1 MRINRLRR
9 MPIKY
14 KLFLYYAAV
23 FLVLFSLSFTFLYFR
38 VKTGIMDRIRQEL
51 TTSNQII
58 TGMVETAADLSIK
71 NHLRGIAEK
80 NLEIIESLYR
90 EYQENRIT
98 EIEARD
104 RAVRIL
110 LSQHIGDTGYI
121 YCVGSDGVAVI
132 HPREGVVGKKFLDH
146 PFVRTQIQQKTGYL
160 EYDWKNP
167 EESEARPKALYM
179 TYFEPWDWII
189 SVTSYK
195 SEFSTLVGI
204 EDIRENISK
213 LTFGKT
219 GYSFIFDTNGKII
232 VHPELTDKALS
243 DLGIDG
249 QQIIQDMVA
258 RKKGYLTYSWKNPS
272 EKEEREKIVA
282 FDSIPS
288 FNWIIASSFYTREV
302 FSPLR
307 DMQKD
312 FLIIL
317 VLTLA
322 ATGLVTLAI
331 SNSMTRPLT
340 DLIHRFETGSK
351 GDLFFRVD
359 NDRGDEIGK
368 LSDSFNL
375 FMTKLETY
383 RNEILSENRVRKEAE
398 QELQKVQQYLS
409 NIIDSMPSV
418 LIGIDETLGV
428 TLWNRKAEKM
438 TGLSGADAR
447 TKPLSDALPGIH
459 VDMDKIR
466 ECLEKNET
474 RTWTKLPYTAPGGE
488 TRCRDVTVYPLRL
501 GHIKG
506 AVIRMDDVTEKIRM
520 EEVLIQN
527 EKIISV
533 GGLAAGMAHEIN
545 NPLAGVIQNAAVLSN
560 RLMDTRMPANVAAA
574 EKAGTNMA
582 AVSAFMNSRKIPSMI
597 KAITESASR
606 MAAIVENM
614 LSFARKGDSGFS
626 THDPVEL
633 LEKTLSLASTDY
645 DLKKQY
651 DFKSITINR
660 EYEANLP
667 MVTCES
673 SKIQQVLLNIL
684 SNGAHAMMENEAASK
699 PVFTLRLK
707 AEKKPPML
715 GIEIEDNGPG
725 MNEEVRK
732 RIFEPF
738 FTTKPVGVG
747 TGLGLSVSY
756 FIITEHHGG
765 TLDVV
770 SEPGRGTTFMIRLP
784 LEKKGQTQGY

>member
-1 MRINRLRR
+1 MRMNLLRR

-23 FLVLFSLSFTFLYFR
+23 FLVLFSLSFTFHYFR
-38 VKTGIMDRIRQEL
+38 VRSGIMDRIRQEL

-58 TGMVETAADLSIK
+58 TGMVDSAADLSIK
-71 NHLRGIAEK
+71 NHLRGIAEN

-90 EYQENRIT
+90 EYRDNRIS
-98 EIEARD
+98 ESEARE

-121 YCVGSDGVAVI
+121 YCVSSDGVALV
-132 HPREGVVGKKFLDH
+132 HPREGVAGKKFLDH
-146 PFVRTQIQQKTGYL
+146 PFVRAQIQNKTGYL

-195 SEFSTLVGI
+195 SEFSKLVEI

-219 GYSFIFDTNGKII
+219 GYSFIFDTTGKII
-232 VHPELTDKALS
+232 IHPELSDKAFG

-249 QQIIQDMVA
+249 QQILQDMVA

-317 VLTLA
+317 VLTLT

-340 DLIHRFETGSK
+340 DLIHRFEKGSK

-359 NDRGDEIGK
+359 NDRGDEIGQ

-383 RNEILSENRVRKEAE
+383 RNEILSENRVRREAE

-418 LIGIDETLGV
+418 LIGVDETLGV
-428 TLWNRKAEKM
+428 TLWNRKAEEM
-438 TGLSGADAR
+438 TGLSGVDAR
-447 TKPLSDALPGIH
+447 AKPLSDALPGIH
-459 VDMDKIR
+459 VDMEKIR
-466 ECLEKNET
+466 ECLKKNET
-474 RTWTKLPYTAPGGE
+474 RTWAKLPYAAPGRE
-488 TRCRDVTVYPLRL
+488 TRYQDITVYPLQTGRM
-501 GHIKG
+501 KG
-506 AVIRMDDVTEKIRM
+506 AVIRMDDVTEKIRL
-520 EEVLIQN
+520 EEVLVQN
-527 EKIISV
+527 EKILSV

-560 RLMDTRMPANVAAA
+560 RLMDARIPANITAA
-574 EKAGTNMA
+574 EKAGTTMK
-582 AVSAFMNSRKIPSMI
+582 SISEFMLSRNIPSMI
-597 KAITESASR
+597 RAITESASR

-614 LSFARKGDSGFS
+614 LSFARKSDSSFS
-626 THDPVEL
+626 TQDPVTL
-633 LEKTLSLASTDY
+633 LEKTLALASTDY
-645 DLKKQY
+645 NLKKQY
-651 DFKSITINR
+651 DFKSITINK

-667 MVTCES
+667 LVSCES

-684 SNGAHAMMENEAASK
+684 ANGAHALLENKTGAK

-707 AEKKPPML
+707 AETSPPML
-715 GIEIEDNGPG
+715 RIEIEDNGPG
-725 MNEEVRK
+725 MTEEIRK
-732 RIFEPF
+732 RVFEPF
-738 FTTKPVGVG
+738 FTTKPVGTG

-756 FIITEHHGG
+756 FIITENHGG
-765 TLDVV
+765 TMDVV
-770 SEPGRGTTFMIRLP
+770 SEPGKGTTFIIRLP
-784 LEKKGQTQGY
+784 LERKKIKE

>member
-1 MRINRLRR
+1 

-14 KLFLYYAAV
+14 KLFLYYATV
-23 FLVLFSLSFTFLYFR
+23 FLVLFSLSFTFHYFR
-38 VKTGIMDRIRQEL
+38 VRSGIIDRIRQEL

-58 TGMVETAADLSIK
+58 TGMVEKAANLSIK

-80 NLEIIESLYR
+80 NLDIIESLYQ
-90 EYQENRIT
+90 EYRDNRIT

-121 YCVGSDGVAVI
+121 YCVGSDGVALV
-132 HPREGVVGKKFLDH
+132 HPREGVAGKKFLDH
-146 PFVRTQIQQKTGYL
+146 PFVRTQIQNKIGYL

-195 SEFSTLVGI
+195 SEFSKLVGI

-219 GYSFIFDTNGKII
+219 GYSFIFDTTGKII

-249 QQIIQDMVA
+249 KQILQDMIA

-272 EKEEREKIVA
+272 EKESREKLLA

-288 FNWIIASSFYTREV
+288 FNWIIASAFYTREV
-302 FSPLR
+302 FSPLL

-317 VLTLA
+317 ILTLL
-322 ATGLVTLAI
+322 ATGLATLAI
-331 SNSMTRPLT
+331 SNSMTRPLV
-340 DLIHRFETGSK
+340 DLIHRFEKGSK

-359 NDRGDEIGK
+359 SDRGDEIGK

-383 RNEILSENRVRKEAE
+383 RNEILSENKVRKEAE
-398 QELQKVQQYLS
+398 QELQKVRNYLS

-418 LIGIDETLGV
+418 LIGIDDDMRV
-428 TLWNRKAEKM
+428 TLWNQKAEEM
-438 TGLSGADAR
+438 TGTSGADAR
-447 TKPLSDALPGIH
+447 AGRLPDVLPGIH
-459 VDMDKIR
+459 VDMGKIR
-466 ECLEKNET
+466 ESLEKNET
-474 RTWTKLPYTAPGGE
+474 RAWAKLPYAAPGGE
-488 TRCRDVTVYPLRL
+488 PRYQDITIYPLQAGRM
-501 GHIKG
+501 KG
-506 AVIRMDDVTEKIRM
+506 AVIRIDDVTEKIRM

-527 EKIISV
+527 EKILSV

-560 RLMDTRMPANVAAA
+560 RLMDSRMPANITAA
-574 EKAGTNMA
+574 EKAGTTME
-582 AVSAFMNSRKIPSMI
+582 SISEFMNSRNIPSMM

-614 LSFARKGDSGFS
+614 LSFARKSDSSFS
-626 THDPVEL
+626 SQDPVAL
-633 LEKTLSLASTDY
+633 LEKTLRLASTDY

-651 DFKSITINR
+651 DFKSITIKK

-667 MVTCES
+667 LVSCES
-673 SKIQQVLLNIL
+673 SKIQQVILNIL
-684 SNGAHAMMENEAASK
+684 SNGSHAMLENQTGSE

-707 AEKKPPML
+707 TEKSSPML
-715 GIEIEDNGPG
+715 RIEIEDNGPG
-725 MNEEVRK
+725 MTEEVRK
-732 RIFEPF
+732 KIFEPF

-756 FIITEHHGG
+756 FIITENHGG
-765 TLDVV
+765 TMDVV
-770 SEPGRGTTFMIRLP
+770 SEAGKGTTFIIRLP
-784 LEKKGQTQGY
+784 LERKGIK

>member
-1 MRINRLRR
+1 

-14 KLFLYYAAV
+14 KLFLYYATV
-23 FLVLFSLSFTFLYFR
+23 FLVLFSLSFTFHYFR
-38 VKTGIMDRIRQEL
+38 VRSGIMDRIRQEL

-71 NHLRGIAEK
+71 NHLRGIAEN
-80 NLEIIESLYR
+80 NLEIIDSLYR
-90 EYQENRIT
+90 EYQDNRIT
-98 EIEARD
+98 ESEARD
-104 RAVRIL
+104 RAIKIL
-110 LSQHIGDTGYI
+110 LSQHIGNTGYI
-121 YCVGSDGVAVI
+121 YCVGSDGVAVV
-132 HPREGVVGKKFLDH
+132 HPRKGVAGKKFLDH
-146 PFVRTQIQQKTGYL
+146 PFVRTQIQNKVGYL

-195 SEFSTLVGI
+195 SEFSKLVSI

-219 GYSFIFDTNGKII
+219 GYSFIFDTTGKII
-232 VHPELTDKALS
+232 VHPELTDKEIK
-243 DLGIDG
+243 DLGTDAK
-249 QQIIQDMVA
+249 QIIQTMIT

-272 EKEEREKIVA
+272 EKEGREKIVA

-288 FNWIIASSFYTREV
+288 FNWIIASSFYTQEV
-302 FSPLR
+302 FSPLL
-307 DMQKD
+307 DMHKD

-317 VLTLA
+317 VLTLT

-331 SNSMTRPLT
+331 SNSMTRPLI
-340 DLIHRFETGSK
+340 DLIHRFEKGSK

-359 NDRGDEIGK
+359 NDRGDEIGQ

-383 RNEILSENRVRKEAE
+383 RNEILSENRVRREAE

-428 TLWNRKAEKM
+428 TLWNRKAEEM
-438 TGLSGADAR
+438 TSLSGAHAR
-447 TKPLSDALPGIH
+447 TRPLSDALPGIH
-459 VDMDKIR
+459 VDMEKIR

-474 RTWTKLPYTAPGGE
+474 RTWAKLPYAAPGGE
-488 TRCRDVTVYPLRL
+488 TRYQDITVYPLQTGRT
-501 GHIKG
+501 KG

-527 EKIISV
+527 EKILSV

-560 RLMDTRMPANVAAA
+560 RLMDDRIPANITAA
-574 EKAGTNMA
+574 EKAGTTMK
-582 AVSAFMNSRKIPSMI
+582 SISEFMHSRNIPSMI
-597 KAITESASR
+597 RAITESASR
-606 MAAIVENM
+606 MAAIVDNM
-614 LSFARKGDSGFS
+614 LSFARKSDSSFS
-626 THDPVEL
+626 TQDPVAL
-633 LEKTLSLASTDY
+633 LEKTLTLASTDY

-651 DFKSITINR
+651 DFKSITINK
-660 EYEANLP
+660 EYEAKLP
-667 MVTCES
+667 LVPCES
-673 SKIQQVLLNIL
+673 SKIQQVILNIL
-684 SNGAHAMMENEAASK
+684 TNGAHAMLENQTGSK

-707 AEKKPPML
+707 SEPASRML
-715 GIEIEDNGPG
+715 RIEIEDNGPG
-725 MNEEVRK
+725 MKEAVRK
-732 RIFEPF
+732 RVFEPF
-738 FTTKPVGVG
+738 FTTKPVGTG

-756 FIITEHHGG
+756 FIITENHGG
-765 TLDVV
+765 TMDVV
-770 SEPGRGTTFMIRLP
+770 SEPGKGATFIIRLP
-784 LEKKGQTQGY
+784 LERKKIKE

>member
-1 MRINRLRR
+1 

-23 FLVLFSLSFTFLYFR
+23 FLVLFSLSFTFHYFR
-38 VKTGIMDRIRQEL
+38 VRSGIMDRIRQEL

-58 TGMVETAADLSIK
+58 TGMVDSAADLSIK
-71 NHLRGIAEK
+71 NHLRGIAEN

-90 EYQENRIT
+90 EYRDNRIS
-98 EIEARD
+98 ESEARE

-121 YCVGSDGVAVI
+121 YCVSSDGVALV
-132 HPREGVVGKKFLDH
+132 HPREGVAGKKFLDH
-146 PFVRTQIQQKTGYL
+146 PFVRAQIQNKTGYL

-195 SEFSTLVGI
+195 SEFSKLVEI

-219 GYSFIFDTNGKII
+219 GYSFIFDTTGKII
-232 VHPELTDKALS
+232 IHPELSDKAFG

-249 QQIIQDMVA
+249 QQILQDMVA

-317 VLTLA
+317 VLTLT

-340 DLIHRFETGSK
+340 DLIHRFEKGSK

-359 NDRGDEIGK
+359 NDRGDEIGQ

-383 RNEILSENRVRKEAE
+383 RNEILSENRVRREAE

-418 LIGIDETLGV
+418 LIGVDETLGV
-428 TLWNRKAEKM
+428 TLWNRKAEEM
-438 TGLSGADAR
+438 TGLSGVDAR
-447 TKPLSDALPGIH
+447 AKPLSDALPGIH
-459 VDMDKIR
+459 VDMEKIR
-466 ECLEKNET
+466 ECLKKNET
-474 RTWTKLPYTAPGGE
+474 RTWAKLPYAAPGGE
-488 TRCRDVTVYPLRL
+488 TRYQDITVYPLQTGRM
-501 GHIKG
+501 KG
-506 AVIRMDDVTEKIRM
+506 AVIRMDDVTEKIRL
-520 EEVLIQN
+520 EEVLVQN
-527 EKIISV
+527 EKILSV

-560 RLMDTRMPANVAAA
+560 RLMDARIPANITAA
-574 EKAGTNMA
+574 EKAGTTMK
-582 AVSAFMNSRKIPSMI
+582 SISEFMLSRNIPSMI
-597 KAITESASR
+597 RAITESASR

-614 LSFARKGDSGFS
+614 LSFARKSDSSFS
-626 THDPVEL
+626 TQDPVTL
-633 LEKTLSLASTDY
+633 LEKTLALASTDY
-645 DLKKQY
+645 NLKKQY
-651 DFKSITINR
+651 DFKSITINK

-667 MVTCES
+667 LVSCES

-684 SNGAHAMMENEAASK
+684 ANGAHALLENKTGAK

-707 AEKKPPML
+707 AETSPPML
-715 GIEIEDNGPG
+715 RIEIEDNGPG
-725 MNEEVRK
+725 MTEEIRK
-732 RIFEPF
+732 RVFEPF
-738 FTTKPVGVG
+738 FTTKPVGTG

-756 FIITEHHGG
+756 FIITENHGG
-765 TLDVV
+765 TMDVV
-770 SEPGRGTTFMIRLP
+770 SEPGKGTTFIIRLP
-784 LEKKGQTQGY
+784 LERKKIKE

>member
-1 MRINRLRR
+1 

-23 FLVLFSLSFTFLYFR
+23 FLVLFSLSFTFHYFR
-38 VKTGIMDRIRQEL
+38 VRSGIMDRIRQEL

-58 TGMVETAADLSIK
+58 TGMVDSAADLSIK
-71 NHLRGIAEK
+71 NHLRGIAEN

-90 EYQENRIT
+90 EYRDNRIS
-98 EIEARD
+98 ESEARE

-121 YCVGSDGVAVI
+121 YCVSSDGVALV
-132 HPREGVVGKKFLDH
+132 HPREGVAGKKFLDH
-146 PFVRTQIQQKTGYL
+146 PFVRAQIQNKTGYL

-195 SEFSTLVGI
+195 SEFSKLVEI

-219 GYSFIFDTNGKII
+219 GYSFIFDTTGKII
-232 VHPELTDKALS
+232 IHPELSDKAFG

-249 QQIIQDMVA
+249 QQILQDMVA

-317 VLTLA
+317 VLTLT

-340 DLIHRFETGSK
+340 DLIHRFEKGSK

-359 NDRGDEIGK
+359 NDRGDEIGQ

-383 RNEILSENRVRKEAE
+383 RNEILSENRVRREAE

-418 LIGIDETLGV
+418 LIGVDETLGV
-428 TLWNRKAEKM
+428 TLWNRKAEEM
-438 TGLSGADAR
+438 TGLSGVDAR
-447 TKPLSDALPGIH
+447 AKPLSDALPGIH
-459 VDMDKIR
+459 VDMEKIR
-466 ECLEKNET
+466 ECLKKNET
-474 RTWTKLPYTAPGGE
+474 RTWAKLPYAAPGRE
-488 TRCRDVTVYPLRL
+488 TRYQDITVYPLQTGRM
-501 GHIKG
+501 KG
-506 AVIRMDDVTEKIRM
+506 AVIRMDDVTEKIRL
-520 EEVLIQN
+520 EEVLVQN
-527 EKIISV
+527 EKILSV

-560 RLMDTRMPANVAAA
+560 RLMDARIPANITAA
-574 EKAGTNMA
+574 EKAGTTMK
-582 AVSAFMNSRKIPSMI
+582 SISEFMLSRNIPSMI
-597 KAITESASR
+597 RAITESASR

-614 LSFARKGDSGFS
+614 LSFARKSDSSFS
-626 THDPVEL
+626 TQDPVTL
-633 LEKTLSLASTDY
+633 LEKTLALASTDY
-645 DLKKQY
+645 NLKKQY
-651 DFKSITINR
+651 DFKSITINK

-667 MVTCES
+667 LVSCES

-684 SNGAHAMMENEAASK
+684 ANGAHALLENKTGAK

-707 AEKKPPML
+707 AETSPPML
-715 GIEIEDNGPG
+715 RIEIEDNGPG
-725 MNEEVRK
+725 MTEEIRK
-732 RIFEPF
+732 RVFEPF
-738 FTTKPVGVG
+738 FTTKPVGTG

-756 FIITEHHGG
+756 FIITENHGG
-765 TLDVV
+765 TMDVV
-770 SEPGRGTTFMIRLP
+770 SEPGKGTTFIIRLP
-784 LEKKGQTQGY
+784 LERKKIKE

>member
-1 MRINRLRR
+1 M
-9 MPIKY
+9 
-14 KLFLYYAAV
+14 AWV
-23 FLVLFSLSFTFLYFR
+23 
-38 VKTGIMDRIRQEL
+38 
-51 TTSNQII
+51 
-58 TGMVETAADLSIK
+58 
-71 NHLRGIAEK
+71 
-80 NLEIIESLYR
+80 
-90 EYQENRIT
+90 
-98 EIEARD
+98 
-104 RAVRIL
+104 
-110 LSQHIGDTGYI
+110 
-121 YCVGSDGVAVI
+121 
-132 HPREGVVGKKFLDH
+132 HPREGVAGKKFLDH
-146 PFVRTQIQQKTGYL
+146 AFVRTQIQQKTGYL

-167 EESEARPKALYM
+167 
-179 TYFEPWDWII
+179 
-189 SVTSYK
+189 
-195 SEFSTLVGI
+195 
-204 EDIRENISK
+204 
-213 LTFGKT
+213 
-219 GYSFIFDTNGKII
+219 
-232 VHPELTDKALS
+232 
-243 DLGIDG
+243 
-249 QQIIQDMVA
+249 
-258 RKKGYLTYSWKNPS
+258 S
-272 EKEEREKIVA
+272 EKEGREKIVA

-317 VLTLA
+317 VLTLT

-574 EKAGTNMA
+574 EKAGTTMA
-582 AVSAFMNSRKIPSMI
+582 SVSAFMNSRKIPSMI

-626 THDPVEL
+626 THDPVAL
-633 LEKTLSLASTDY
+633 LENQTGGCRNRPRVIGFIFYHYGTPRRNPGCGFGAGQGDNLYDPPAPGKKKNKGIDLSLDCQSP
-645 DLKKQY
+645 DLRKEPHQPPFF
-651 DFKSITINR
+651 DQGF
-660 EYEANLP
+660 
-667 MVTCES
+667 M
-673 SKIQQVLLNIL
+673 
-684 SNGAHAMMENEAASK
+684 MMEHGRIPHGQKRFHGLGNLFLMGIKNAL
-699 PVFTLRLK
+699 PNDLRLIHPLIQPVK
-707 AEKKPPML
+707 NAL
-715 GIEIEDNGPG
+715 L
-725 MNEEVRK
+725 
-732 RIFEPF
+732 PF
-738 FTTKPVGVG
+738 QDMADTA
-747 TGLGLSVSY
+747 
-756 FIITEHHGG
+756 
-765 TLDVV
+765 
-770 SEPGRGTTFMIRLP
+770 
-784 LEKKGQTQGY
+784 